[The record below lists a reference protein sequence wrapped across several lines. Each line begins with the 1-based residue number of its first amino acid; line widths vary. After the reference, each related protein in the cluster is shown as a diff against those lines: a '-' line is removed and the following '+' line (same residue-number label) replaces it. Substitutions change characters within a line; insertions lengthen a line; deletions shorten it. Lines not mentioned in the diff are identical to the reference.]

1 MQINVKDLIV
11 NPINP
16 RSIGKDAKIRLQQ
29 SIMLFPKMLQYRD
42 IIINEDNV
50 VLAGNQ
56 RTTILQTIAQGKTL
70 DWLSV
75 LQENE
80 KWVELSDQRKDEVLI
95 TWKRWTDNP
104 LVEVSVAKNLTDD
117 EEKELILKDNKEF
130 GEYDFDALQR
140 MYDDNN
146 LINFGFDEGLF
157 YNIDEDEMMV
167 KKSTLGTRGKAINL
181 LEFGK
186 NQIAVNKEEYEEL
199 VRRYDEYVESVGVD
213 FGFVTFILTLS
224 PEENGNN
231 KD

>member
-181 LEFGK
+181 LKFGK

>member
-16 RSIGKDAKIRLQQ
+16 RSIRKDAKIRLQQ

-56 RTTILQTIAQGKTL
+56 RTTILQTIAHGKTL

-95 TWKRWTDNP
+95 TWKRWIDNP
-104 LVEVSVAKNLTDD
+104 LVEVSVAKNLTKD

-157 YNIDEDEMMV
+157 YNMDEDETVV

-181 LEFGK
+181 LTFGK

-199 VRRYDEYVESVGVD
+199 VRRYDEYVESTGVD
-213 FGFVTFILTLS
+213 FGFVTFILTLN